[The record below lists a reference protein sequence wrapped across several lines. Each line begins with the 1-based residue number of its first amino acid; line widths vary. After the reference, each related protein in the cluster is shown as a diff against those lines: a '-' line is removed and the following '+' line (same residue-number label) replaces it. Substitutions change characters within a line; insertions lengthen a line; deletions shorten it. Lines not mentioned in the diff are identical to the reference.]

1 MPEFILYTHI
11 VCVPPHEGQGPRCS
25 HCWTWH
31 ILHPMISLRR
41 CSFCHYH
48 ICWWKKLRTSGGC
61 LFTHVCT
68 AIRNFF
74 LLIPGFFRS
83 QTTQKQVR
91 NFLRDRSS
99 RMILWGFSY
108 NFESLGS
115 SKFNAMSPFS
125 HPRGYPNC
133 TLNHR
138 YPLAESGYQKSR
150 TFTFWAPTLNPHV
163 A

>member
-1 MPEFILYTHI
+1 MKARGQGAHI
-11 VCVPPHEGQGPRCS
+11 VEHD
-25 HCWTWH
+25 
-31 ILHPMISLRR
+31 
-41 CSFCHYH
+41 
-48 ICWWKKLRTSGGC
+48 TSYI
-61 LFTHVCT
+61 H
-68 AIRNFF
+68 FF
-74 LLIPGFFRS
+74 LYDGGAFVIIISVDGRNGELVEVACLHMFAQLSATFLCSSRVFFDP

-108 NFESLGS
+108 NFESFLKHLGS

-133 TLNHR
+133 TLNHG